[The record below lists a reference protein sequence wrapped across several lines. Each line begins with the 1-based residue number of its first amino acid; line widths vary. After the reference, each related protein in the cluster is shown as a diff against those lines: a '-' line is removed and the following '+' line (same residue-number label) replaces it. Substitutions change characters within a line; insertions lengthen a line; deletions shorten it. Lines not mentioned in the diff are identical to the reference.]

1 MLVTLEDGFRLKI
14 NDVLYVP
21 DAKFNLISVN
31 SIVKR
36 HGV

>member
-14 NDVLYVP
+14 NDALYVP

-31 SIVKR
+31 SIVKDT
-36 HGV
+36 G